1 MLRNFHGLYSHR
13 PYRSTNQRARI
24 SSVIGKKAFILSCM
38 HFPVRLANGRG
49 IRVKRRVVNEIRLDD
64 SSKTRDVNRSITGLC
79 RAYSLFVAR
88 AASLAPER
96 SEGATSGQTMCPT
109 KDVII
114 IIINT

>member
-1 MLRNFHGLYSHR
+1 M
-13 PYRSTNQRARI
+13 
-24 SSVIGKKAFILSCM
+24 
-38 HFPVRLANGRG
+38 
-49 IRVKRRVVNEIRLDD
+49 KRRVVNEIRLDD

-96 SEGATSGQTMCPT
+96 SEGATSGQSMCAT